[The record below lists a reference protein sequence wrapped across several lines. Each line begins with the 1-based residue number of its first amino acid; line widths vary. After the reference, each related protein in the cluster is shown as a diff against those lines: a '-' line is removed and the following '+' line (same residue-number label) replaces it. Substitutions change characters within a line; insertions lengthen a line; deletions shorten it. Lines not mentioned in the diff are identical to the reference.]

1 MRKPDVIM
9 KIEAAW
15 NELSDTID
23 ERQKGHDQDS
33 LANNHF
39 VIWEEADI
47 PFQIGRFLLNNQK
60 NNKYEFHLEMN
71 LTTKNFESYSFSDNG
86 SLEEVKKVL
95 KVKKSPRVDFL
106 VDDRSNSIF
115 PAIGE
120 AKYFR
125 YSIKSVSRGKRDAIS
140 DLDKDYKR
148 LHAFIHNQ
156 ICKYGVYFVVDHY
169 YHRKEKEIWKKI
181 KAKLNKIE
189 SDGIYVFTKEV

>member
-1 MRKPDVIM
+1 MRKPDIIM

-15 NELSDTID
+15 NELSETID
-23 ERQKGHDQDS
+23 ERQKGLDQDS

-60 NNKYEFHLEMN
+60 NDKYEFHLEMN
-71 LTTKNFESYSFSDNG
+71 LTTRNFESYLFSDNG
-86 SLEEVKKVL
+86 SLEAVKKDL

-106 VDDRSNSIF
+106 VDDRSNIIF

-140 DLDKDYKR
+140 DIDKDHKR
-148 LHAFIHNQ
+148 LLAFVKNK

-181 KAKLNKIE
+181 KARLNKIE
-189 SDGIYVFTKEV
+189 SHEIYVFTKEV